1 MKKKITIIIED
12 LRIGGPQKQLVYFIN
27 SIKSSNKY
35 NFNLL
40 IPNDNNT
47 FFKNEISKK
56 IKISYFPFSIPS
68 KKNIFKYFFFFLFEL
83 IYLIFQLKKNK
94 TETVYVAGGTTNF
107 KSIIAAK
114 LLKLKIIWHIH
125 DCNTNY
131 LIKKI
136 FYLLFSKKIKF
147 IFASQKSKN
156 YYLNKKS
163 TKKWK
168 VLRSSVKVNLNKK
181 KLKKIDKSF
190 NVGMVA
196 NINPDKNIELF
207 IKIVEK
213 NLNKK
218 IQFHLFGNVWKSQNS
233 YYNFLLKNYK
243 KIFSSFNWNKK
254 VFNNFEIY
262 KKIDLLL
269 CTSKTE
275 SFPLSFSEALS
286 YSIPIITTDVG
297 DVKKFFKSKKKFAY
311 VIQSHKPTQFL
322 NIINYLFKNKKIF
335 YQNRLNA
342 KKFAFN
348 NLNIKNYSKEI
359 LSIFN

>member
-12 LRIGGPQKQLVYFIN
+12 LRVGGPQKQLVYFIN
-27 SIKSSNKY
+27 SIKNFNKY
-35 NFNLL
+35 DLNFF
-40 IPNDNNT
+40 IPNDNNA
-47 FFKNEISKK
+47 FFKNEILKK
-56 IKISYFPFSIPS
+56 VKISHFPFSIPS
-68 KKNIFKYFFFFLFEL
+68 KKNVLKYFFFFLFEL
-83 IYLIFQLKKNK
+83 TYLVFQLKKNK
-94 TETVYVAGGTTNF
+94 TEIVYVAGGTSNF

-125 DCNTNY
+125 DCNTNF
-131 LIKKI
+131 LIKRI
-136 FYLLFSKKIKF
+136 FYLLFCEKIQF
-147 IFASQKSKN
+147 IFASKKSKN
-156 YYLNKKS
+156 YYLSNKR

-168 VLRSSVKVNLNKK
+168 VLRSAVKVGLNKK

-190 NVGMVA
+190 NIGMVA

-207 IKIVEK
+207 IRIVEK

-233 YYNFLLKNYK
+233 YYNFLLKKYNKSFNNFNWYK
-243 KIFSSFNWNKK
+243 KIF
-254 VFNNFEIY
+254 NNYEIY
-262 KKIDLLL
+262 KKIDLLI

-297 DVKKFFKSKKKFAY
+297 DVKEFFKSKKKFAY
-311 VIQSHKPTQFL
+311 VVQGNNPKQFL

-335 YQNRLNA
+335 YENRLNA
-342 KKFAFN
+342 KKFAFD
-348 NLNIKNYSKEI
+348 NLNIKNFSKEMFD
-359 LSIFN
+359 IFN